1 MNSIFESP
9 KSTIFINKKECL
21 TIISEESFSDDEFI
35 KTSNKFTEDIL
46 YNDLENNTI
55 STVFSDD
62 QHINQFTEDYLSEN
76 TETLKRYNKIFVR
89 NH

>member
-1 MNSIFESP
+1 MFNNTEWQHQ
-9 KSTIFINKKECL
+9 
-21 TIISEESFSDDEFI
+21 SFSDDEFI

-76 TETLKRYNKIFVR
+76 TETLKRYNKIFAK